1 MKGSLLGKL
10 TGWLDFVLEGKCPLC
25 DRSTGRIFCQ
35 DCQNRVKQCQLD
47 NCEQFWQAP
56 LPVFA
61 WGVYGGALKRSIATL
76 KYNNH
81 PELARPLGQG
91 LAQAWLSSS
100 VSTRVHQSRS
110 LTVVPIPM
118 HSAKQ
123 RERGFNQAELIARSF
138 CEQTGLPLQSQGLVR
153 VRTTEA
159 QFGLSPDARAKNLSG
174 AFRVSAGLKRQA
186 TGRAVLLIDD
196 IYTTGATA
204 KAAVQAL
211 HQEQIPVYGLG
222 AVAKAIQK

>member
-1 MKGSLLGKL
+1 MRGSLLGKL
-10 TGWLDFVLEGKCPLC
+10 TGWLDLVLEGKCPLC
-25 DRSTGRIFCQ
+25 DRSTGRTLCQ
-35 DCQNRVKQCQLD
+35 DCQRQVKQCQLA

-61 WGVYGGALKRSIATL
+61 WGAYGGALKRSLTTL

-81 PELARPLGQG
+81 PELARPLGHG

-110 LTVVPIPM
+110 LVVVPIPM

-138 CEQTGLPLQSQGLVR
+138 CERTGLPLQSQGLVR

-159 QFGLSPDARAKNLSG
+159 QFGLSPEARTQNLSG
-174 AFRVSAGLKRQA
+174 AFQVSAGLKRQPA
-186 TGRAVLLIDD
+186 GTILLIDD

-204 KAAVQAL
+204 QAAVQAL
-211 HQEQIPVYGLG
+211 QQCQISVYGVG